1 MIKQNKKNKKWI
13 LYTHDGSRVL
23 GTHDT
28 YEQALRQ
35 ERAIQWSKHHR
46 KNPLENCDK
55 CFEYMKEAFDPNLN
69 ILKRDLSENVQLACD
84 AAEKEIAEYPSMEKV
99 YSITPKTYE
108 EFGLKRSS
116 NKEISAFCRL
126 LKKKIAHASDE
137 DDLRVIVNAMEKN
150 ALFSQFITPYFGMI
164 DIREIKKPFYFVH
177 FTDRESANKIMES
190 RTILGREEII
200 YSTYLGVQ
208 SEIVNTGFPFVYVL
222 QGDSQSKV
230 IQELRDMLENWQKEE
245 DMLIGLLQEQDV
257 NGEYVIK
264 ENSEEEAEIREQLN
278 IHATKYPFRSI
289 KHAYPYVMVIG
300 VADKGIEFYH
310 TSDKEKQAIVP
321 TQCIRQDS
329 LLTDDLLEIMYGAE
343 AI

>member
-1 MIKQNKKNKKWI
+1 MITQHKKTKKW
-13 LYTHDGSRVL
+13 LLHTRDGSRVL

-28 YEQALRQ
+28 YEKALKQ
-35 ERAIQWSKHHR
+35 ERAIQISKRRR

-55 CFEYMKEAFDPNLN
+55 RFEYMKEAFDPNLS
-69 ILKRDLSENVQLACD
+69 ILKRDLSENIQLACD
-84 AAEKEIAEYPSMEKV
+84 AAEKEIAEYPGMEKV
-99 YSITPKTYE
+99 YSITPKTYK

-116 NKEISAFCRL
+116 NNEISAFCSL
-126 LKKKIAHASDE
+126 LKKKVARASDE

-150 ALFSQFITPYFGMI
+150 AIFSQFITPYFGMV
-164 DIREIKKPFYFVH
+164 DVREIKKPFYFVH
-177 FTDRESANKIMES
+177 FTNRESANEIMES
-190 RTILGREEII
+190 KTILGREEVI

-208 SEIVNTGFPFVYVL
+208 SEIVNTGFPFVYIL
-222 QGDSQSKV
+222 QGNSHSKV
-230 IQELRDMLENWQKEE
+230 IQGLRGMLENWQKEE

-264 ENSEEEAEIREQLN
+264 ENSEEESEIREQLN

-300 VADKGIEFYH
+300 IADKGIEFYH

-329 LLTDDLLEIMYGAE
+329 LRTDDLLEIMYGAE